1 MEKVNLDDFVK
12 AEIYRLELKQKLE
25 LASLKSQLHTTFE
38 QLKPLNLLKQTFT
51 EVSESPE
58 IKSQLLNSGI
68 GLLTGYLSKK
78 LMIGNTSN
86 PIKNILG
93 TIVEFIIA
101 NVVAKYSE
109 SILENGENIL
119 QLFLGK
125 VKDVPNSSSA
135 N

>member
-38 QLKPLNLLKQTFT
+38 QLKPINLLKQTFT

-109 SILENGENIL
+109 SILENSENIL

>member
-1 MEKVNLDDFVK
+1 MEKENLDDFVK

-125 VKDVPNSSSA
+125 VKDVPNSSGA

>member
-12 AEIYRLELKQKLE
+12 AEIYRLKLKQKLE

-38 QLKPLNLLKQTFT
+38 QLKPINLLKQTFS

-58 IKSQLLNSGI
+58 MKSQLLNSGI

-125 VKDVPNSSSA
+125 VKDVPNSSGA

>member
-125 VKDVPNSSSA
+125 VKDVPNSSGA

>member
-1 MEKVNLDDFVK
+1 MEKENLDDFVK

>member
-101 NVVAKYSE
+101 NLVAKYSE

>member
-125 VKDVPNSSSA
+125 LKDVPNNSSE